1 LHLLRRSVSEG
12 SSESPIADI
21 PSYTPKDNLF
31 ICNACDTEGVPELVR
46 CSGKHT
52 EEHHLIRCLAPE
64 KDDDDTPAADE
75 RLMSIESRLD
85 GMQTRFDD
93 LTDSIGDLTSRM
105 GNIEQLLQNLA
116 RIGGGGGEAA
126 QS

>member
-1 LHLLRRSVSEG
+1 M
-12 SSESPIADI
+12 
-21 PSYTPKDNLF
+21 
-31 ICNACDTEGVPELVR
+31 R

-75 RLMSIESRLD
+75 RLMSIENRLD
-85 GMQTRFDD
+85 SMQTRFDD
-93 LTDSIGDLTSRM
+93 LTDRIGDLTSRM

-116 RIGGGGGEAA
+116 RIGGGGSGTA